1 MDFELDFFYSK
12 LVSGRLREALEYL
25 RKFPEQSARY
35 DRYVSRFEKNEQND
49 ISGDVIL
56 DDVLR
61 LYHGYYRDV
70 FYLGADAQ
78 SAADKLRQALAVR
91 FGSGSLDELEQGA
104 VKRTFEE
111 KGYRFLGGKTGGYY
125 GPYIWK
131 DTLDARYE
139 VELPESCETYQ
150 LRFLDGFISKSW
162 LDYLSFGEVS
172 TGGWADGDGLI
183 SCVKSSYDTSS
194 EDFLVSLLKH
204 EAQHEADLRR
214 YPGISSGELEY
225 RAKLVE
231 LIYSS
236 TRQLLPRFALEAD
249 ASEGADGHG
258 AAAQRIVA
266 AIPAELS
273 TEQIRCRARRL
284 FEESCD
290 EMKAKYSPIGK

>member
-1 MDFELDFFYSK
+1 MDFELDIFYSK
-12 LVSGRLREALEYL
+12 LVRGRLPDALEYL

-104 VKRTFEE
+104 VKHAFE
-111 KGYRFLGGKTGGYY
+111 KAGYSFLGGTTGGYY

-139 VELPESCETYQ
+139 VELPEN
-150 LRFLDGFISKSW
+150 
-162 LDYLSFGEVS
+162 
-172 TGGWADGDGLI
+172 
-183 SCVKSSYDTSS
+183 
-194 EDFLVSLLKH
+194 
-204 EAQHEADLRR
+204 
-214 YPGISSGELEY
+214 
-225 RAKLVE
+225 
-231 LIYSS
+231 
-236 TRQLLPRFALEAD
+236 EAD
-249 ASEGADGHG
+249 AVLRGR
-258 AAAQRIVA
+258 AARRQMSLEEYLTSTARSGESYAVRAAMLEQKALYALYDTIVNA
-266 AIPAELS
+266 VSPAE
-273 TEQIRCRARRL
+273 
-284 FEESCD
+284 
-290 EMKAKYSPIGK
+290 